1 MKNSKIRELYI
12 RIRSYRNMY
21 LFLIPAFITVLLFS
35 YKPMVGIVMAFQ
47 DFTLKGG
54 YINSPFVGLEH
65 FREFLVNPDFYRA
78 LKNTLGLGILSFV
91 IGFPIPIMFA
101 LILNELLSSK
111 LKKLAQTVSY
121 LPHFISWVVTSTIVL
136 RLLDQNTGIFNNVMA
151 MFGIDRIAFMRE
163 SSWFWPVVIITNV
176 WKETGWSSIIYLAA
190 LAGVDQQLYEAAKVD
205 GANRMKQLIYI
216 TLPSL
221 LPTIGL
227 LAVLNVSKMITS
239 GGLFDA
245 VYNLQ
250 NPLVASSAYTLE
262 LYSYFEGI
270 AYQRYSYATAI
281 TLTQSAVALIM
292 MLGANK
298 LYKKATGS
306 SVL

>member
-1 MKNSKIRELYI
+1 MEESKWQKCYTKIRN
-12 RIRSYRNMY
+12 YRNMY

-47 DFTLKGG
+47 DFSLKGG
-54 YINSPFVGLEH
+54 YLNSPFVGMAH
-65 FREFLVNPDFYRA
+65 FVEFLQNPDFYRA
-78 LKNTLGLGILSFV
+78 LKNTLGLGVLSFI
-91 IGFPIPIMFA
+91 IGFPIPILFA
-101 LILNELLSSK
+101 LILNELVSPK
-111 LKKLAQTVSY
+111 LKKAAQTISY

-136 RLLDQNTGIFNNVMA
+136 RLLDKNTGIFNNVIA
-151 MFGIDRIAFMRE
+151 MLGLDRIAFMRE
-163 SSWFWPVVIITNV
+163 ASYFWPVVIITNI

-190 LAGVDQQLYEAAKVD
+190 LAGVDQQLYEAAMVD
-205 GANRMKQLIYI
+205 GAGRLKQIFYI
-216 TLPSL
+216 TIPSL

-262 LYSYFEGI
+262 LYAYFEGI

-281 TLTQSAVALIM
+281 TLTQSVIALLM